1 MTNLRSVPDV
11 EKVPPVRK
19 NKARQNQIADLILG
33 QGSMAAQELAGRF
46 GVSVMTI
53 HRDLDELERQG
64 VLRKAR
70 GGATALPSG
79 VFESRVAFRHA
90 AAIEQKR
97 QIAQAAL
104 RHIEPGM
111 SLIFDDSTTV
121 LHLIPG
127 LGELAPLHVA
137 TNFLAGLKELSA
149 VPDIRVIG
157 IGGDYDPLHDSF
169 QGMHAIEAIQAIH
182 ADALF
187 MSTSAVSAGHG
198 YHQEDRIVAFKRAM
212 IESASARYL
221 LVDHSKLE
229 KTALHLLAPLS
240 VFDLVITDSEAS
252 PQALAALEGAGVAVE
267 VAS

>member
-1 MTNLRSVPDV
+1 M
-11 EKVPPVRK
+11 RK

-33 QGSMAAQELAGRF
+33 QGSMTAQELAERF

-70 GGATALPSG
+70 GGATAQPSG

-97 QIAQAAL
+97 RIARAAL
-104 RHIEPGM
+104 RHVEPGM
-111 SLIFDDSTTV
+111 SVMLDDSTTV
-121 LHLIPG
+121 LHMVPG
-127 LGELAPLHVA
+127 LAELSPLHVA
-137 TNFLAGLKELSA
+137 TNFLAALKELTA
-149 VPDIRVIG
+149 LPDIRVIG

-169 QGMHAIEAIQAIH
+169 QGMHAIEAIEAIH

-187 MSTSAVSAGHG
+187 MSTSAVSAGHA

-221 LVDHSKLE
+221 LVDNSKLE
-229 KTALHLLAPLS
+229 KTALHRLAPLS

-252 PQALAALEGAGVAVE
+252 SQALDALEAAGATVE